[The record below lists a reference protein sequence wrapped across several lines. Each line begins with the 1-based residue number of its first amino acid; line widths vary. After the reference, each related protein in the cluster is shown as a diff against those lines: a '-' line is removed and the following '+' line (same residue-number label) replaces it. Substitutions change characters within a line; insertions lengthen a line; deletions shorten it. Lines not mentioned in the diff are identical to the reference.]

1 MHGAPEFLTSLA
13 VVFCVAGLTTAL
25 FQKLRQPVIFGY
37 LVAGMIVGPHIPIPL
52 VADPRI
58 VRTLS
63 ELGVILLMFF
73 LGLEFNLRKL
83 VRIGP
88 TAGVVALLQ
97 CSFMIWLGYE
107 AGRLFGWP
115 PLESFYAGAVLSLSS
130 TVIIGAVFMEQ
141 GIRGRFAEIVFG
153 ILIFEDLIA
162 IFLLTILT
170 TVSSGAALSARDLAA
185 TGGRLAL
192 FLAGLLVF
200 GMLTIPRFI
209 RAVVRMNRPE
219 TTLVASV
226 GISFAFALLARV
238 FGYSVALGA
247 FIAGALVAE
256 SGMEKPVERT
266 VKPMCD
272 GFAAVF
278 FVSVGMLIDPALVA
292 RHWAPTLAFLVLVL
306 AGNTFGVSLWSFL
319 AGHGIRNSVRAGM
332 SLAQIGEFSFII
344 ASLGLSTGATRD
356 FLYPVA
362 VTVSA
367 ATTLLNPWLIR
378 WSGPAAEWVDRH
390 LPAPLLTFAALYNSW
405 LERMRQ
411 ATDSVQAFRE
421 RRRRYLQLLVDIALL
436 VGVLSTSSAWRR
448 TIGAWLADI
457 TGLSESAARNL
468 FLAVVVFLS
477 GILCC
482 TIYRG
487 ARRLALSL
495 VEKAFPE
502 PGPGQIDLAKAPR
515 NVLKIMLEIVILL
528 VIAMPLLAFFQP
540 FLPRFPGAALLLA
553 ALVLSGVT
561 FWRRAA
567 NLEGHVK
574 AVSQVIVES
583 LAKQGEA
590 RGEVQDEE
598 ALRDVRKLFPGLGHF
613 VPLRLKED
621 SYCVG
626 KTAGEM
632 NVGNLTGAK
641 ILVVVRGEGHS
652 FLPTGK
658 DVLRAGD
665 VLTLAGTPAAVE
677 EAREILTRGHSGGD
691 PPGTEIRGSTSS

>member
-13 VVFCVAGLTTAL
+13 VVFCAAGLTTAL
-25 FQKLRQPVIFGY
+25 FRKLRQPVIFGY

-73 LGLEFNLRKL
+73 LGLEFHFRKL

-141 GIRGRFAEIVFG
+141 GIKGKFAEIVFG
-153 ILIFEDLIA
+153 ILIVEDLIA
-162 IFLLTILT
+162 IFLLTVLT
-170 TVSSGAALSARDLAA
+170 AVSSGAGLSARDLAV

-209 RAVVRMNRPE
+209 RAVVRMDRPE

-256 SGMEKPVERT
+256 SGMGRPVART

-278 FVSVGMLIDPALVA
+278 FVSVGMLIDPALVV
-292 RHWAPTLAFLVLVL
+292 RHWAPTLLFLALVL
-306 AGNTFGVSLWSFL
+306 AGNILGVSFWSFL
-319 AGHGIRNSVRAGM
+319 AGHGIRDSVRAGM

-344 ASLGLSTGATRD
+344 AALGLSTGATRD

-378 WSGPAAEWVDRH
+378 WSGPAAEWVDRR
-390 LPAPLLTFAALYNSW
+390 LPAPLLTFAALYDSW

-411 ATDSVQAFRE
+411 ATDSVQAFKE

-436 VGVLSTSSAWRR
+436 VGVLSAASAWGR
-448 TIGAWLADI
+448 TTGAWVAAI
-457 TGLSESAARNL
+457 TGLSETAARYL
-468 FLAVVVFLS
+468 FLAAVVFLS

-495 VEKAFPE
+495 VGKAFPE
-502 PGPGQIDLAKAPR
+502 PGAGQVDLARAPR

-528 VIAMPLLAFFQP
+528 VVAMPLLAFFQP

-553 ALVLSGVT
+553 ALVLAGVT

-583 LAKQGEA
+583 IAKQGEA
-590 RGEVQDEE
+590 RDEAQDEE
-598 ALRDVRKLFPGLGHF
+598 ALEPVRRLFPGLGHF
-613 VPLRLKED
+613 VPLRLKEGHH
-621 SYCVG
+621 CVG
-626 KTAGEM
+626 KTTGEI
-632 NVGNLTGAK
+632 NIGSLTGAK
-641 ILVVVRGEGHS
+641 ILVVARGEGHS

-677 EAREILTRGHSGGD
+677 EAREILTRGTSQAERSGTDAG
-691 PPGTEIRGSTSS
+691 